1 MVLKSFQFT
10 CTFPWFQPRLSFFE
24 LDVDFVVGVGLD
36 DVDLKQKK
44 SFCKKS
50 FHLYKKQ
57 KQAWTFHSEFASI
70 ADLWSRKRWLRKTMQ
85 VTFTFRVKSFSS
97 SVKID
102 SGRTCIWIGLVERS
116 ASKMRRRR
124 YHVASLVQ
132 TCRTRRRL
140 KGMKF
145 LLLGFKIISFIV
157 KKGKSLKKM
166 FLGNYSTKFNS
177 IVLNNSSSSSSS
189 YYVDSWFFKKTTFL
203 T

>member
-124 YHVASLVQ
+124 DHVASLVQ

-140 KGMKF
+140 KRNEIFVVG
-145 LLLGFKIISFIV
+145 IQNNFIYS
-157 KKGKSLKKM
+157 KKGQ
-166 FLGNYSTKFNS
+166 
-177 IVLNNSSSSSSS
+177 VLENN
-189 YYVDSWFFKKTTFL
+189 VFGKLFDKV
-203 T
+203 